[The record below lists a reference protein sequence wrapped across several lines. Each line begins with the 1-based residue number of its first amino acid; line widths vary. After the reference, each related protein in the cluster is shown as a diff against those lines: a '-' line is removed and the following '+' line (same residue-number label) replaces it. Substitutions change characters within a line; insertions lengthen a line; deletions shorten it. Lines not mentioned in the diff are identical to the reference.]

1 MLRKLIRE
9 KTIRT
14 LGVVAVTALL
24 ASACSGSAEPEAD
37 STPTGQDE
45 TETGATAGDGSDST
59 EEATEV
65 ELQSVTIAHPNPSTA
80 QMFLW
85 VAHAAGLFEEEGL
98 DVELTNLD
106 SGSVTLTALLGG
118 DVDVAA
124 VATPSVYNA
133 AAEGQ
138 AVRIF
143 AGLMYGQ
150 CCELTLRTE
159 VAESL
164 DVTADD
170 PLEDRIA
177 ALEGLNLGSS
187 SPGGGSDT
195 AIRYLLD
202 QGGLDPE
209 QDVTITYL
217 GGGGEIMV
225 GAMAADRVDATM
237 NNQPGSA
244 LTVLGGHGIYWIDP
258 TTDVPGLG
266 DALSTALVA
275 TDEFLSERPEVA
287 ESLTRALWRAKALME
302 EDPEG
307 AQRLVETRFEGL
319 DPEVFQAMWEFTEPR
334 WEKAPNV
341 TSQSIQAGVDFARET
356 QGEDA
361 PDVTFD
367 EVATSTYVDA
377 TEGAYTE

>member
-1 MLRKLIRE
+1 M
-9 KTIRT
+9 
-14 LGVVAVTALL
+14 VAVTALL
-24 ASACSGSAEPEAD
+24 ASSCSGNAETEAD
-37 STPTGQDE
+37 STPAEQDE
-45 TETGATAGDGSDST
+45 TETGAAGGDGSDNT

-85 VAHAAGLFEEEGL
+85 VADAAGLFEEEGL

-159 VAESL
+159 VADSL

-287 ESLTRALWRAKALME
+287 ERLTRALWRAKALME

-319 DPEVFQAMWEFTEPR
+319 DPEVFQAMWEFTQPR

-341 TSQSIQAGVDFARET
+341 TPQSIQAGVDFARET

-367 EVATSTYVDA
+367 EVATSTYVEE